1 MRLTFQGRR
10 ALVLGGSC
18 TIGLILIDLL
28 LESGLTIVPTHSSD
42 IGRAALAERFPD
54 LAASSP
60 RLDLG
65 DPASVDALER
75 DADYVIDLAHA
86 RFEAL
91 MAATT
96 EADTY
101 FAAQI
106 SGRQRLLR
114 HLGRAMLARRFGRL
128 IHVSS
133 TAACLPAEGQGFYSA
148 AKRAGE
154 ALYHALGLEL
164 GPRGVTSVSLRL
176 GLLDAGRGADFL
188 DTANRRATLQAPL
201 VSTDQAAGTLLF
213 LLSDQALSFTCT
225 TLTMDAGLTARK
237 YA

>member
-133 TAACLPAEGQGFYSA
+133 RAACLPAEGQGFYSA

-154 ALYHALGLEL
+154 AL
-164 GPRGVTSVSLRL
+164 
-176 GLLDAGRGADFL
+176 
-188 DTANRRATLQAPL
+188 
-201 VSTDQAAGTLLF
+201 
-213 LLSDQALSFTCT
+213 
-225 TLTMDAGLTARK
+225 
-237 YA
+237 

>member
-1 MRLTFQGRR
+1 MHLTFRGRR
-10 ALVLGGSC
+10 VLILGGGC
-18 TIGLILIDLL
+18 AIGLDLIGKLG
-28 LESGLTIVPTHSSD
+28 ETGLTIIPTHASSA
-42 IGRAALAERFPD
+42 GKAALAERFPD
-54 LAASSP
+54 LARRSP
-60 RLDLG
+60 HLDLA

-75 DADYVIDLAHA
+75 EADYVVDLAHA

-91 MAATT
+91 MAAA

-101 FAAQI
+101 FTAQI

-164 GPRGVTSVSLRL
+164 GERGVTSVSLRL
-176 GLLDAGRGADFL
+176 GLLDAGRGAEFL
-188 DTANRRATLQAPL
+188 DTANRRATLKAPL
-201 VSTDQAAGTLLF
+201 VTTEQAASTLLF
-213 LLSDQALSFTCT
+213 LMSDQALAFTCT
-225 TLTMDAGLTARK
+225 TLTMDAGLTAHK
-237 YA
+237 YI

>member
-1 MRLTFQGRR
+1 MRLTFTGTRV
-10 ALVLGGSC
+10 LILGGSC
-18 TIGLILIDLL
+18 AMGLAL
-28 LESGLTIVPTHSSD
+28 LELLHETNLSVTATHSSD
-42 IGRAALAERFPD
+42 TGRAALAEHFPD
-54 LAASSP
+54 LAARSP

-86 RFEAL
+86 RFESF
-91 MAATT
+91 MAAST
-96 EADTY
+96 EADAY
-101 FAAQI
+101 FMAQI
-106 SGRQRLLR
+106 AGRQRLLR
-114 HLGRAMLARRFGRL
+114 HLGRGMLARRFGRL

-133 TAACLPAEGQGFYSA
+133 TAASLPAEGQGFYSA

-164 GPRGVTSVSLRL
+164 GPRGVTSLSLRL

-188 DTANRRATLQAPL
+188 DEANRRSTLKTPL
-201 VSTDQAAGTLLF
+201 VTLDQAASTLLF
-213 LLSDQALSFTCT
+213 LMSDQALAFTCT

-237 YA
+237 HI

>member
-1 MRLTFQGRR
+1 MRLTFAGTRV
-10 ALVLGGSC
+10 LILGGSC
-18 TIGLILIDLL
+18 AMGLALIDLAR
-28 LESGLTIVPTHSSD
+28 ETGLTIVPTHSSES
-42 IGRAALAERFPD
+42 GRAALAERFPD
-54 LAASSP
+54 LAARSP
-60 RLDLG
+60 RLDLA
-65 DPASVDALER
+65 DPTSVDALER
-75 DADYVIDLAHA
+75 EADYVVDLAHA

-91 MAATT
+91 MAASTD
-96 EADTY
+96 ADAY

-106 SGRQRLLR
+106 AGRQRLLR

-188 DTANRRATLQAPL
+188 DTANRRATIKAPL
-201 VSTDQAAGTLLF
+201 VTTDQAASTLLF
-213 LLSDQALSFTCT
+213 LMSDQALAFTCT

-237 YA
+237 YI